1 MDSYFELKEKGLRKV
16 LTLNSIKCLECN
28 TVLESKHQHHFV
40 TCGCKN
46 QTFNDGGLIYN
57 RVGAVDLDKVENLS
71 KYVYMTEQEY
81 EDMLER
87 KRIKDEDGT
96 PFKLEKSPPTI
107 KLLSGCKSKVLTAL
121 SKPSPFEPSSNVL
134 KAASNFPCCALMK
147 VLERKETKNSG

>member
-46 QTFNDGGLIYN
+46 QCFTDGGLTYN

-71 KYVYMTEQEY
+71 KYIIMTEQEY
-81 EDMLER
+81 QDMLER
-87 KRIKDEDGT
+87 KRIKDEEILQKKIESGEMIQ
-96 PFKLEKSPPTI
+96 FGGKWISKEVYSIIMKQCLKLGDK
-107 KLLSGCKSKVLTAL
+107 
-121 SKPSPFEPSSNVL
+121 
-134 KAASNFPCCALMK
+134 
-147 VLERKETKNSG
+147 